1 MIAGA
6 QDDIVGFTLSFKGL
20 PVKPSGYDNV
30 FCHLK
35 SALQYAI
42 SDVMTLHHF
51 TEVHLGFGMRKRHP
65 LLKRPK

>member
-6 QDDIVGFTLSFKGL
+6 QGDIVGFTLSFKGL

-35 SALQYAI
+35 
-42 SDVMTLHHF
+42 
-51 TEVHLGFGMRKRHP
+51 
-65 LLKRPK
+65 

>member
-6 QDDIVGFTLSFKGL
+6 QGDIVGFTLIFKAL

-35 SALQYAI
+35 
-42 SDVMTLHHF
+42 
-51 TEVHLGFGMRKRHP
+51 
-65 LLKRPK
+65 